1 MKESFQFLSLDPK
14 TKATAAARRAEPK
27 QGEMAE
33 AGEAGLGAGDS
44 AAWPWAAPMRDRAV
58 KRRAMRAINEALER
72 AIAENISFLGFWR
85 ESESE
90 I

>member
-44 AAWPWAAPMRDRAV
+44 AAWP
-58 KRRAMRAINEALER
+58 
-72 AIAENISFLGFWR
+72 
-85 ESESE
+85 
-90 I
+90 